1 MMNIEERTSNFDVL
15 NRMFI
20 SLKRSL
26 GIVSEIE

>member
-1 MMNIEERTSNFDVL
+1 MMNIEERTSNFKVL
-15 NRMFI
+15 DKMFI